1 MRTMN
6 NGPAGCGDSEQVHG
20 GTPSSSG
27 PAVDTPQ
34 SSPWHAQRRILA
46 RPLDPCNIALVPTLR
61 AQGEDSHASL
71 PPNGQ
76 RSTAGACEEP
86 ITGMTSPTSTPIT
99 TQKKQLAGYRCSFH
113 TIAVA
118 VAP

>member
-1 MRTMN
+1 M
-6 NGPAGCGDSEQVHG
+6 
-20 GTPSSSG
+20 
-27 PAVDTPQ
+27 
-34 SSPWHAQRRILA
+34 
-46 RPLDPCNIALVPTLR
+46 ALVSTLR

-86 ITGMTSPTSTPIT
+86 ITGVTSPTSTPIT
-99 TQKKQLAGYRCSFH
+99 TQKKQLAALMA
-113 TIAVA
+113 IAVA

>member
-1 MRTMN
+1 MDLQL
-6 NGPAGCGDSEQVHG
+6 AGDSEEMHG
-20 GTPSSSG
+20 GTPSSLG

-34 SSPWHAQRRILA
+34 SLPWLPQRRILDQ
-46 RPLDPCNIALVPTLR
+46 PPDPGNIALVPTLR

-86 ITGMTSPTSTPIT
+86 ITVMASPTSTPIT
-99 TQKKQLAGYRCSFH
+99 TQKKQLA
-113 TIAVA
+113 VA

>member
-1 MRTMN
+1 MN
-6 NGPAGCGDSEQVHG
+6 NGPAARSDSEQVHG

-34 SSPWHAQRRILA
+34 SLPWLPQRRILA
-46 RPLDPCNIALVPTLR
+46 RPPDPGSTALVPTLR

-86 ITGMTSPTSTPIT
+86 ITGVTSPTSTPIT
-99 TQKKQLAGYRCSFH
+99 TQKKQLAALMA
-113 TIAVA
+113 IAVA